1 MSLTPRRIAL
11 TCAFIFRASPRYL
24 ERLTQPMCET
34 LAACNIR
41 GERLECL
48 LRALRGVELRDLLIA
63 LFLTAEEQLQCRLG
77 RVATLGE
84 REGRLHRVRV
94 ILLQRIHPDDAL
106 RRHDLLPPPVVRIGS
121 AVGALDRCVP
131 HSARLEVER
140 VRGDLAALPGGTP
153 LGEVAGAGERVEDES
168 PRALDDARDDDLPV
182 RLVASF
188 ACHLHAPSAEVS
200 SRTR

>member
-11 TCAFIFRASPRYL
+11 TCAFIFAPPQQIFRALNQLFVSRLRARYV
-24 ERLTQPMCET
+24 
-34 LAACNIR
+34 R
-41 GERLECL
+41 GERVECL
-48 LRALRGVELRDLLIA
+48 PGALRGVELRDLLIA

-84 REGRLHRVRV
+84 REGRLYRVRV
-94 ILLQRIHPDDAL
+94 VLLQRIHPDDAL
-106 RRHDLLPPPVVRIGS
+106 RRHDLLPPPVVRIGP

-131 HSARLEVER
+131 DSARLEVER
-140 VRGDLAALPGGTP
+140 VRRDLAARPRGTP
-153 LGEVAGAGERVEDES
+153 LGEVAGGGERVEDQS

-188 ACHLHAPSAEVS
+188 VSPLHAPFAEVS